1 MTAVCKM
8 EAGIVVGYVR
18 LNSTDCVEQGL
29 LSCTKTLLSVITRT
43 DRKKLEVILILH
55 SINR

>member
-1 MTAVCKM
+1 M
-8 EAGIVVGYVR
+8 EAGIAVSYVI
-18 LNSTDCVEQGL
+18 LNSTDCVEYGL

-43 DRKKLEVILILH
+43 DRKQLEEILILH